1 MRRHEFRRLGG
12 WRCCA
17 LLVATLVIMAGCGSI
32 KPARG
37 VPITDIDLIA
47 GKWAGTM
54 TPGPSGEQAFYLT
67 IAPDRK
73 LTAAWGPN
81 TAWGTVTLQNGR
93 ATYSMEPG
101 VYEGTITLYVD
112 GDRRTL
118 VMDDT
123 FASFNAQVTPQ
134 R

>member
-1 MRRHEFRRLGG
+1 MRRHESMRPG
-12 WRCCA
+12 WWRGYV
-17 LLVATLVIMAGCGSI
+17 LLVATLVLAGCGSL

-37 VPITDIDLIA
+37 VPITDINLIA
-47 GKWAGTM
+47 GKWAGTVM
-54 TPGPSGEQAFYLT
+54 PGAGGQQAFYLT
-67 IAPDRK
+67 ITPDRK
-73 LTAAWGPN
+73 LTAAWGAN
-81 TAWGTVTLQNGR
+81 TAWGSVTLQNGQ
-93 ATYSMEPG
+93 ATYNMEPP

>member
-1 MRRHEFRRLGG
+1 MRRHESMRLGG
-12 WRCCA
+12 WRGST
-17 LLVATLVIMAGCGSI
+17 LLVVALVILAGCGSL

-37 VPITDIDLIA
+37 VPITDINLIA

-54 TPGPSGEQAFYLT
+54 TPGEQAFYLT
-67 IAPDRK
+67 ITPDRK
-73 LTAAWGPN
+73 LTATWGPN
-81 TAWGTVTLQNGR
+81 TAWGMVTLQNGR
-93 ATYSMEPG
+93 ATYNMEPP

-123 FASFNAQVTPQ
+123 FASFNAQATPQ